1 MSVPT
6 SGTNPQQDVLDFSDL
21 LISDRQRSE
30 AMEVKRDSEQIQ
42 SINDRYETARR
53 STYENK
59 MHSGVH
65 TNKERRKLIEKL
77 LRRPYCGRKVRSW
90 RVENSDPVRGD
101 IVPRGGRV
109 SSNIMRSAKGNP
121 DIDLHPGA
129 LGPLAGK
136 SGMWLSDENIPG
148 NMFDDYETL
157 VAE

>member
-1 MSVPT
+1 M
-6 SGTNPQQDVLDFSDL
+6 
-21 LISDRQRSE
+21 
-30 AMEVKRDSEQIQ
+30 
-42 SINDRYETARR
+42 
-53 STYENK
+53 
-59 MHSGVH
+59 
-65 TNKERRKLIEKL
+65 
-77 LRRPYCGRKVRSW
+77 
-90 RVENSDPVRGD
+90 
-101 IVPRGGRV
+101 